1 VTAVK
6 SHCEPGARGF
16 TLLELLLAIVIL
28 GLLLATVYGSLSRTE
43 SSKRIAEERAELFA
57 SGRQAVLKLAGEI
70 EAALPPPAGD
80 RIYFKGTGI
89 RGSEPEIHFI
99 AVNRGG
105 YGVNRVRPGR
115 VLIVYSLDPLPR
127 RRGQYALRREE
138 YLYAKML
145 AEADGITSTTSE
157 TAAEEEAE
165 APSEQATYL
174 LDCPD
179 VPNDLNL
186 PGACM
191 PVTNLSFRYYD
202 ETVGDWRDEWDSTN
216 EPTLGRLPAAVEVS
230 LVLADA
236 DGGEHD
242 FSTIVDLPLSRGQP
256 TPRPGDAQV
265 AGGSD
270 GGDDQ
275 SDGGE
280 SSSAGQSSGGS
291 GSGGGAGRSR

>member
-1 VTAVK
+1 MPASWCTSSVTAVK
-6 SHCEPGARGF
+6 PRSERAAGGF

-43 SSKRIAEERAELFA
+43 SSKRIAEDRAELFS
-57 SGRQAVLKLAGEI
+57 SGRQAVLKVAGDV

-80 RIYFKGTGI
+80 RIYF
-89 RGSEPEIHFI
+89 RGSAGQGGSPELHFI
-99 AVNRGG
+99 SVNRGG

-115 VLIVYSLDPLPR
+115 VLIVYSLDPLPG

-138 YLYAKML
+138 YLYARML
-145 AEADGITSTTSE
+145 AEADGVGST
-157 TAAEEEAE
+157 AGADEEEDAG
-165 APSEQATYL
+165 APTEQATYL

-186 PGACM
+186 PGACL
-191 PVTNLSFRYYD
+191 PVTALHLRYFD
-202 ETVGDWRDEWDSTN
+202 ETIGDWRDEWDSTT
-216 EPTLGRLPAAVEVS
+216 EATLGRLPAAIEIG

-242 FSTIVDLPLSRGQP
+242 FTTIVDLPLSRGQP
-256 TPRPGDAQV
+256 TPRPGEAQV
-265 AGGSD
+265 AGGAAD

-275 SDGGE
+275 PAGTRPG
-280 SSSAGQSSGGS
+280 GQSRSG
-291 GSGGGAGRSR
+291 R